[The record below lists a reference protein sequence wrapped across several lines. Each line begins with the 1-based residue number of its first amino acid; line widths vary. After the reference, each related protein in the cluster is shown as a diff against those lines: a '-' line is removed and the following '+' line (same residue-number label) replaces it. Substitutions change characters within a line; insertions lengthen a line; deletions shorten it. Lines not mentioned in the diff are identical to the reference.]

1 MLIESVLEREEWK
14 VKRTF
19 VALLLALSVTPAVAQ
34 SEPANPRG
42 IALTDDIPA
51 IRTLEQN
58 WSDAESNWFYNAPQG
73 SRLIPYEWA
82 VHLEQPQSTARFF
95 DAANTRKFGFIA
107 RHPTP
112 DNPDGLPVGFVK
124 DAPYDDGTEGLGVTC
139 AACHTG
145 ILIHQKTA
153 FLIDGAPTLGDME
166 TLLKE
171 LAQALQATAQ
181 QDDKFA
187 RFASQILG
195 PDGSRD
201 EQLDLREAVRFVA
214 KRRAGYNQRNMSQ
227 GANPRFGP
235 GRIDAFGAIFN
246 EVSATFL
253 GIPENARPANAP
265 VSFPCLWDAPQHD
278 RVQWNGAAINRK
290 SPLGLAL
297 FGTQDVGALGRNTG
311 EVLGVFGSAT
321 INEHELVLPRR
332 YEATTNKPNLLALEE
347 TLTTLWS
354 PRWPDAFGA
363 LDPARVDR
371 GAELYQAHCVSCHAE
386 IQRDD
391 PRRQVIAQL
400 SDVQTDPMMLRNFG
414 RVGKTGMLERRSKTL
429 LELGR
434 FREEA
439 PVAMI
444 LKHVVERVMLDPLQ
458 LKQLRSVLNSADV
471 NTKPVNPGFESTV
484 EITVGDKT
492 ASVSIQSSESRD
504 GQLEIFASRATL
516 DKIKASLGLEQE
528 GQNSIVIDNA
538 RAVGGYK
545 ARPLNG
551 VWATAPYLHNGS
563 VPTLVEL
570 LKPAAERKATF
581 HIGSQEFDPINV
593 GFLDD
598 PRFPIFDTSQ
608 IGNSNAGH
616 EFGAALSEAEKGD
629 LIEYLKSL

>member
-1 MLIESVLEREEWK
+1 MLIESVLEREELRM
-14 VKRTF
+14 KRTF
-19 VALLLALSVTPAVAQ
+19 VSLVLALVVTPAIAQ
-34 SEPANPRG
+34 PEPTNPRS
-42 IALTDDIPA
+42 IALPAAIPA

-82 VHLEQPQSTARFF
+82 VHLEQPGSTARFF

-107 RHPTP
+107 RNPAP
-112 DNPDGLPVGFVK
+112 DNPDGMPIGFVK

-145 ILIHQKTA
+145 IITYQKTA

-166 TLLKE
+166 TLLRE
-171 LAQALQATAQ
+171 LAQSLRATAQ

-187 RFASQILG
+187 RFASRILG
-195 PDGSRD
+195 PASSRD
-201 EQLDLREAVRFVA
+201 EQLDLREAVRSVA
-214 KRRAGYNQRNMSQ
+214 KQRADYNARNMSH
-227 GANPRFGP
+227 GPAPRFGP

-332 YEATTNKPNLLALEE
+332 YEATANKPNLLALEE

-363 LDPARVDR
+363 PDPASVDR

-391 PRRQVIAQL
+391 PRRQVTAKL

-434 FREEA
+434 FQDEA

-458 LKQLRSVLNSADV
+458 LKQLRSVLDSADKDS
-471 NTKPVNPGFESTV
+471 KPVNPGFESTV

-492 ASVSIQSSESRD
+492 ANVSIQSSESRD
-504 GQLEIFASRATL
+504 GELEIFASRSTL
-516 DKIKASLGLEQE
+516 DKIKASLGLEQDS
-528 GQNSIVIDNA
+528 QDSIVIGNA
-538 RAVGGYK
+538 KVVAGYK

-563 VPTLVEL
+563 VLTLAEL
-570 LKPAAERKATF
+570 LKPAAQRKATF
-581 HIGSQEFDPINV
+581 HVGSQEFDPVNV
-593 GFLDD
+593 GFVDD
-598 PRFPIFDTSQ
+598 PQFPTFDTSRT
-608 IGNSNAGH
+608 GNSNAGH
-616 EFGAALSEAEKGD
+616 EFGASLTEAEKAD